1 MKALVLEDVARFA
14 VRETPAPL
22 MGARDVL
29 IRIGAVGIC
38 GTDLHIFNGYA
49 NYHRDQNGYQV
60 PLTQAPQILGHEFC
74 GVVEAVGKDVKKFKP
89 GDRVIAD
96 QVLNCYSQARRPL
109 CEYCETGDSHQCAH
123 LVELGITGPPGAFA
137 DLISVPEPNVLLLPP
152 EVPVTKAAIIEPL
165 ACVLH
170 ASDRM
175 ERSRNRYDFDGR
187 YRIRNILITGAGP
200 SGLLFIQYLRHV
212 KKFDGPIFVSD
223 MRSSRL
229 ALAEKLGASPVDV
242 RATDLAAEIR
252 KRTKGELIH
261 YWIDASGAGP
271 IFDLPPLVLRHQAT
285 FLYYGSGHSG
295 RDVGCMVPFQ
305 FMESNVV
312 TSCGASG
319 GFEADGTPVVYRRS
333 MEYLHEGLIDADPLL
348 THLYAELSELQK
360 AFQVDSL
367 SDDYVKGAWVRNPAL
382 W

>member
-14 VRETPAPL
+14 VRERPAPA
-22 MGARDVL
+22 MNSRDVL

-38 GTDLHIFNGYA
+38 GTDLHIFNGFA
-49 NYHRDQNGYQV
+49 NYNRDENGYQI
-60 PLTQAPQILGHEFC
+60 PLTKAPQVLGHEFC
-74 GVVEAVGKDVKKFKP
+74 GVVEAVGKGVTKFKP

-96 QVLNCYSQARRPL
+96 QVLNCHSKRRAPL

-123 LVELGITGPPGAFA
+123 LDEMGITGLPGAFA
-137 DLISVPEPNVLLLPP
+137 EFVSLPEPNVLKLPA
-152 EVPVTKAAIIEPL
+152 EVPMTKAAIIEPL

-170 ASDRM
+170 SSDRM
-175 ERSRNRYDFDGR
+175 EHSANRYEFEGR

-200 SGLLFIQYLRHV
+200 SGLLFIQYLRNV
-212 KKFDGPIFVSD
+212 KKFDGEIFIAD
-223 MRSSRL
+223 MRESRL
-229 ALAEKLGASPVDV
+229 AHAAALGAITLDA
-242 RATDLAAEIR
+242 RTQDIAAEIR

-271 IFDLPPLVLRHQAT
+271 IFDLPALIMRHQAT
-285 FLYYGSGHSG
+285 FLFYGSGHSG
-295 RDVGCMVPFQ
+295 RDVGTLVPFQ
-305 FMESNVV
+305 FMESNIV

-333 MEYLHEGLIDADPLL
+333 MEFIRDGLIDTEPLL
-348 THLYAELSELQK
+348 THKYAHLDELQK

-367 SDDYVKGAWVRNPAL
+367 ADDFIKGAWVRDTAL
-382 W
+382 

>member
-14 VRETPAPL
+14 VRETADPKV
-22 MGARDVL
+22 GAHDVL

-38 GTDLHIFNGYA
+38 GTDLHIFNGFA
-49 NYHRDQNGYQV
+49 NYHRDQNGYQI
-60 PLTQAPQILGHEFC
+60 PLTQSPQILGHEFC
-74 GVVEAVGKDVKKFKP
+74 GVVESVGKDVSKFKP

-96 QVLNCYSQARRPL
+96 QVLNCYSQRRQPL

-123 LVELGITGPPGAFA
+123 LVELGITGVPGAFA
-137 DLISVPEPNVLLLPP
+137 ELLSIPEPNVLLLPP
-152 EVPVTKAAIIEPL
+152 GVEVTKGAIIEPL

-175 ERSRNRYDFDGR
+175 ERSWNRYDFDGR
-187 YRIRNILITGAGP
+187 YRIRNVLITGAGP

-212 KKFDGPIFVSD
+212 KKFDGEIFIAD
-223 MRSSRL
+223 MRASRL
-229 ALAEKLGASPVDV
+229 ALAEKLGGTPIDIRGVD
-242 RATDLAAEIR
+242 LGSEIR

-271 IFDLPPLVLRHQAT
+271 IFDLSPLILRHQAT
-285 FLYYGSGHSG
+285 FLFYGSGHTG
-295 RDVGCMVPFQ
+295 RDVGCLVPFQ
-305 FMESNVV
+305 FMETNIV

-319 GFEADGTPVVYRRS
+319 GFEADGAPVVYRRS
-333 MEYLHEGLIDADPLL
+333 MEYVRDGLIDAEPLL
-348 THLYAELSELQK
+348 THHYADLSELQQ

-367 SDDYVKGAWVRNPAL
+367 SDDFIKGAWIAGPAL
-382 W
+382 